1 MPELSSS
8 APFFLIVA
16 VYERRIFSVEEGR
29 ASVVS

>member
-1 MPELSSS
+1 MSEPSSS

-16 VYERRIFSVEEGR
+16 VYDRRISSVEEGR